1 MFILNFLILIIF
13 ILISVAFYVV
23 LERKVLGLIQ
33 LRKGPFKVGFLGILQ
48 PFSDAIKLFSK
59 ESFFLFFGNLI
70 IYYFMP
76 LFSLIISLNMWC
88 LYPSLYNFISFPLGI
103 LFFICSSSFLVYG
116 VLLAGWSSNS
126 MYSMIG
132 SIRSVAQSISY
143 EVCLFLIIFI
153 LVIFFNN
160 FNFIKLSFLQNFNW
174 FIFFGFFMFLILFSC
189 ILAETNRSPF
199 DFAEGESELVSGFNV
214 EYSSFNFSFIFLSE
228 YANMILMSFILSLLF
243 LGGDFFNL
251 MFFLKVMFVGFTFIW
266 IRATLPR
273 YRYDKLMIL
282 CWKIYL
288 PIGLNFMM
296 FCFNLKLV
304 INFII

>member
-1 MFILNFLILIIF
+1 MFILNFLILVIF
-13 ILISVAFYVV
+13 VMISVAFYVV
-23 LERKVLGLIQ
+23 LERKVLGYIQ
-33 LRKGPFKVGFLGILQ
+33 IRKGPTKVGILGIFQ

-76 LFSLIISLNMWC
+76 LFMLIISLNLWC
-88 LYPSLYNFISFPLGI
+88 LYPLFYNWTCFNLGL

-126 MYSMIG
+126 MYSLIG
-132 SIRSVAQSISY
+132 SIRSIAQSISY
-143 EVCLFLIIFI
+143 EVCLFLVMFIF
-153 LVIFFNN
+153 LIFFNSFNLIN
-160 FNFIKLSFLQNFNW
+160 FFYLQYLNW
-174 FIFFGFFMFLILFSC
+174 FFFFGFFMFLVLFSC

-214 EYSSFNFSFIFLSE
+214 EYSSFNFSFIFLAE
-228 YANMILMSFILSLLF
+228 YMNMILMSFIMSLMF
-243 LGGDFFNL
+243 LGGDFFS
-251 MFFLKVMFVGFTFIW
+251 MYFFLKIMILSFSFIW
-266 IRATLPR
+266 IRGTLPR

-288 PIGLNFMM
+288 PTVLNFML
-296 FCFNLKLV
+296 FSFNLLLM
-304 INFII
+304 II